1 MDNTAIPG
9 EKTEEVKSKSD
20 PVGLMSVATNQGER
34 IMNPYPFPCWISKR
48 GPKIGGRRSAMR
60 YFKILIPV
68 AIIMISF
75 SFLPAAFAP
84 AKFGEQKVPD
94 FVTSTLDG
102 KSFALMDWLQGPDN
116 KVLILTFFAT
126 WCELCDED
134 LKFFQRLQDQY
145 AEQGLRV
152 LCVFTGSL
160 SGVNAAKKYLKGLK
174 IELPVL
180 MDNKRVITKRYKV
193 AGFPCTYAID
203 REGFL
208 RFRSLGCSE
217 DVKTNFERN
226 LKNLLAI
233 P

>member
-1 MDNTAIPG
+1 
-9 EKTEEVKSKSD
+9 
-20 PVGLMSVATNQGER
+20 
-34 IMNPYPFPCWISKR
+34 
-48 GPKIGGRRSAMR
+48 MR
-60 YFKILIPV
+60 HFKILI
-68 AIIMISF
+68 AIMIIISF
-75 SFLPAAFAP
+75 SFLPAVFAQT
-84 AKFGEQKVPD
+84 KVRGQKVPD

-102 KSFALMDWLQGPDN
+102 KRFVLMDWLRRADN

-145 AEQGLRV
+145 ADQGLRV
-152 LCVFTGSL
+152 FCVFTGCL
-160 SGVNAAKKYLKGLK
+160 SRIEAAKKYLEELK

-180 MDNKRVITKRYKV
+180 MDHKRVITRRYKV

-208 RFRSLGCSE
+208 RVRYLGCSE
-217 DVKTNFERN
+217 DVKTEFERN
-226 LKNLLAI
+226 LKKLLAI